1 MTVYLVRHA
10 KAGVR
15 SKWEGPDSLRPLSD
29 RGHRQA
35 TKLARVILDDIG
47 NHALGPVMSSPY
59 VRCVQTV
66 EPLAQRIGELVETT
80 DVLAEGARL
89 GPALRLLDKLADR
102 WAVLCLHGDLLPAIL
117 LTLQE
122 RDLALPHDRV
132 EKGSVW
138 ALDVKGGEVRR
149 IRYFPPPG

>member
-1 MTVYLVRHA
+1 MTLYLVRHA

-15 SKWEGPDSLRPLSD
+15 SKWQGPDELRPLSD

-35 TKLARVILDDIG
+35 TKLARAIVDDAG
-47 NHALGPVMSSPY
+47 KHPLGPVVSSPY

-66 EPLAQRIGELVETT
+66 EPLAQRIGEAVEVT

-89 GPALRLLDKLADR
+89 GPAMRLLEKHADR

-122 RDLALPHDRV
+122 RDVALPHDRV

-138 ALDVKGGEVRR
+138 ALDYARGDVRR

>member
-15 SKWEGPDSLRPLSD
+15 SKWQGPDSLRPLSD

-35 TKLARVILDDIG
+35 TKLARVLVDDAG
-47 NHALGPVMSSPY
+47 KHPLGPVVSSPY

-66 EPLAQRIGELVETT
+66 EPLAKRIGEPVEVT
-80 DVLAEGARL
+80 DVLAEGGRL
-89 GPALRLLDKLADR
+89 GPAMRLLEKHSDR

-122 RDLALPHDRV
+122 RDVALPHDRV

-138 ALDVKGGEVRR
+138 ALDYSGGDVRR